1 MQPPL
6 ETIRL
11 SQQAKDRLI
20 RLKALTGIEHWN
32 VLCRWAYCLSL
43 REPGEG
49 PISPPPSDS
58 TVEMS
63 WHTFAGEQSNVFI
76 ALTRFAANVAGLGHD
91 HTTLATFFR
100 HHLHRGINIL
110 HRERPTLPSLLSAA
124 LKKDA

>member
-32 VLCRWAYCLSL
+32 VLCRWAYCISL

-49 PISPPPSDS
+49 KITAPPSDS
-58 TVEMS
+58 SVEMS
-63 WHTFAGEQSNVFI
+63 WHTFAGDQSAVFI
-76 ALTRFAANVAGLGHD
+76 ALTRCGSRAAGLQ
-91 HTTLATFFR
+91 LYQESLSAFFR

-110 HRERPTLPSLLSAA
+110 HRDRPDLSK
-124 LKKDA
+124 LVGLVLTKG